1 MSNSSPLNATVIN
14 QEIVMKALENLPA
27 DIQTLFRYHFG
38 KGLSHSVIAK
48 ETGLSLGTVKTR
60 LRSGLLELLLSQIVR
75 FARYVIF

>member
-1 MSNSSPLNATVIN
+1 MSRSSLSNATTIN
-14 QEIVMKALENLPA
+14 LGIVMKALENLPA